1 VVRVIGSDLLLGLFA
16 GAAFGGGL
24 VLLAIAL
31 RGTPVKTGRPAT
43 SPGAR
48 LTGDERLLKLGLAA
62 VLSLATLVATRW
74 LVAAVGVAVMVYF
87 FGPSL
92 RRRTTTG
99 DIDRIEAL
107 ASWCESLRDTIAG
120 AVGLEQAIP
129 ASLTA
134 AGPAIS
140 RPLGLLVDRLR
151 TRQPLPMALHRFADD
166 LDDPSADLVIA
177 ALILNSRLRGP
188 GLRDLLGAL
197 STSARAELDMRRRV
211 EAARRS
217 TRRSVRI
224 VVAVSLGVSLG
235 MTVLNHGFVST
246 YDSPFGQLM
255 LGGVIALYAA
265 GFLWL
270 RRLASFATTGRFL
283 LAAGRPD
290 QPGAA

>member
-1 VVRVIGSDLLLGLFA
+1 MIGLDLLSGLLT
-16 GAAFGGGL
+16 GAMFGGGVILL
-24 VLLAIAL
+24 VAAI
-31 RGTPVKTGRPAT
+31 RGTPVKVKAGKGSAGPTGN
-43 SPGAR
+43 
-48 LTGDERLLKLGLAA
+48 ERLMKLGLAVVTA
-62 VLSLATLVATRW
+62 LFTLIATKW
-74 LVAAVGVAVMVYF
+74 LVACIGAGVLVYF

-92 RRRTTTG
+92 ARSTTG
-99 DIDRIEAL
+99 GEIDRVEAL

-151 TRQPLPMALHRFADD
+151 TRQPLPGALHRFADD
-166 LDDPSADLVIA
+166 LNDPSADLVIA

-197 STSARAELDMRRRV
+197 SKSARAELDMRRRV
-211 EAARRS
+211 DAARRS

-224 VVAVSLGVSLG
+224 VVAVSLAVSLG
-235 MTVLNHGFVST
+235 MTVFNHDFVSV
-246 YDSPFGQLM
+246 YDTVFGQ
-255 LGGVIALYAA
+255 GVLAIVIVIYAS

-270 RRLASFATTGRFL
+270 CRLAKFTVTGRFL
-283 LAAGRPD
+283 MTAGEAD
-290 QPGAA
+290 QAGAA

>member
-1 VVRVIGSDLLLGLFA
+1 MISLDLLSGLLT

-24 VLLAIAL
+24 VLLLIAI
-31 RGTPVKTGRPAT
+31 RGTEVKPEKAKRGGGITD
-43 SPGAR
+43 
-48 LTGDERLLKLGLAA
+48 DERMKKLGLAA
-62 VLSLATLVATRW
+62 AAGLVTLVATRW
-74 LVAAVGVAVMVYF
+74 LTATAGAVMLVYF

-92 RRRTTTG
+92 SRAPATG
-99 DIDRIEAL
+99 AIDRVEAL
-107 ASWCESLRDTIAG
+107 AGWCESLRDTIAG

-129 ASLTA
+129 ASYTA

-197 STSARAELDMRRRV
+197 SKSARAELDMRRRV
-211 EAARRS
+211 EAARRA

-224 VVAVSLGVSLG
+224 VVAVSLGVSLLL
-235 MTVLNHGFVST
+235 TLINHAFVDV
-246 YDSPFGQLM
+246 YDTFFGQIVLTV
-255 LGGVIALYAA
+255 VIAIYGA

-270 RRLASFATTGRFL
+270 RRLAKFSATSRFL
-283 LAAGRPD
+283 RGAGHSDQAAE
-290 QPGAA
+290 A